1 MSKTRTRSPLRMHHA
16 LAAAAI
22 AALHGGASAQQAAPT
37 EAGKLETITV
47 TAERRVE
54 NLQQVPNSVSVLQGE
69 LLDVLG
75 TSGQD
80 LRVLSGRVPS
90 LNIESSFG
98 RAFPRFDIRG
108 YGNPDFRLNA

>member
-1 MSKTRTRSPLRMHHA
+1 MPHVPVRLLRRAPAFMHHS
-16 LAAAAI
+16 LAAAAL
-22 AALHGGASAQQAAPT
+22 AALHLGASAQT

-75 TSGQD
+75 GPTGVAGAKS
-80 LRVLSGRVPS
+80 
-90 LNIESSFG
+90 
-98 RAFPRFDIRG
+98 
-108 YGNPDFRLNA
+108 

>member
-1 MSKTRTRSPLRMHHA
+1 MSNARTRIALPRTLHVHHV

-22 AALHGGASAQQAAPT
+22 TALSGAASAQQAAPA

-80 LRVLSGRVPS
+80 VRVLAGRVPS

-98 RAFPRFDIRG
+98 RG
-108 YGNPDFRLNA
+108 RL